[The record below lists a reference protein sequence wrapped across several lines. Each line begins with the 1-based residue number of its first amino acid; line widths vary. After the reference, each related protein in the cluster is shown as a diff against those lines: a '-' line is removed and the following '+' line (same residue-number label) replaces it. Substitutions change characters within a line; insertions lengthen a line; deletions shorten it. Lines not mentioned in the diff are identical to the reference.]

1 MLPLTGYCDRWS
13 VAPGEAL
20 AFKISSRFEAPYE
33 ARLVRVVCGDPNPA
47 GPGIREADLSERFR
61 ARFESRRQEVEL
73 GSHGS
78 APAPV
83 GAGVPATAAAGF
95 ALVATVWPSLPQA
108 GRWQGVFGGF
118 EPAHEAGASLCLDP
132 EGRLA
137 ARLGDGRGGTTE
149 LRLSR
154 PLQRHQWYR
163 IWLSVDRRSGALAL
177 GQVPLAPNY
186 GLETA
191 ESASAA
197 LACTAEPAPGGTLRF
212 AAFAGEPASGHF
224 NGKIERPRLLGR
236 PLDPDEV
243 EAVAA
248 GAATTALLA
257 DWDFSLDISDP
268 WRISDRGPQALH
280 GQLTNLPARAM
291 TGSNWDG
298 SEMAWRHAPEQYGAI
313 HFHDDDIYDCGW
325 DTDFSFTVPADL
337 ASGVYAMRLSCGG
350 VEEMIPFFVRP
361 PRGQRRAPLCLLIPT
376 FTYLVYGNHARGNTD
391 EAYRAMV
398 AERSARPWTVDEHP
412 DYGLSTYNVHSDG
425 SGVCYASRHRPVIT
439 MRSGF
444 VTFSEGFSGSGLR
457 HFPAD
462 THILDWLEHL
472 GQPFDVVTDEDLH
485 AEGVELIAG
494 YDAVMT
500 ATHPEYHTDE
510 SWQAVH
516 DYVARGGNLMY
527 LGGNGFYWRVVTHP
541 AAPGCVE
548 IRRGEGGIRAWA
560 AEPGEYYQ
568 AFDGRYGGL
577 WRRNGRPPQ
586 TIVGVGFSAQGKFE
600 GSYYRRGPGAQDP
613 RTSWIF
619 EGVEDELLGDF
630 GLCGGGAAGFELDR
644 VDHVL
649 GSPPDIVVLASSER
663 YAEHFILVPEE
674 QLTHITNWPRQPVPK
689 LLRADMAYFEVP
701 GGGKVFSV
709 GSITYC
715 GSLGHN
721 GYDNNIARLTG
732 NVLRRFLEP
741 RDPAGRQAPSDREGD

>member
-13 VAPGEAL
+13 VAPGETL
-20 AFKISSRFEAPYE
+20 AFKISSRFDEPYE
-33 ARLVRVVCGDPNPA
+33 ARLVRVICGDPNPA
-47 GPGIREADLSERFR
+47 GPGIREEDLSSRFR
-61 ARFESRRQEVEL
+61 ERYPSRRQEVAL
-73 GSHGS
+73 GSYGS
-78 APAPV
+78 AGAPA
-83 GAGVPATAAAGF
+83 GLDPAQGF
-95 ALVATVWPSLPQA
+95 ALVATIWPSLPAAEREQA
-108 GRWQGVFGGF
+108 IFGGF
-118 EPAHEAGASLCLDP
+118 EPARGVGASLCLDAS
-132 EGRLA
+132 GRLG
-137 ARLGDGRGGTTE
+137 ARLGDGRNDE
-149 LRLSR
+149 VRVALSR
-154 PLQRHQWYR
+154 PLRRHQWYR
-163 IWLSVDRRSGALAL
+163 VWLSIDPRRGVVEV
-177 GQVPLAPNY
+177 GQLPLSPNY

-191 ESASAA
+191 EEAA
-197 LACTAEPAPGGTLRF
+197 APLPGGLLPAPCGEMRF
-212 AAFAGEPASGHF
+212 AAFAGAPAAGHF
-224 NGKIERPRLLGR
+224 NGKLERPRIVGR
-236 PLDPDEV
+236 PLARTEV
-243 EAVAA
+243 DAVAR
-248 GAATTALLA
+248 GEPAAQILA
-257 DWDFSLDISDP
+257 DWDFSVDIQDP
-268 WRISDRGPQALH
+268 WRICDRGPQALH
-280 GQLTNLPARAM
+280 GRLVNLPARAM

-298 SEMAWRHAPEQYGAI
+298 SEMAWCHAPEQYGAI
-313 HFHDDDIYDCGW
+313 HFHDDDIYDCAW
-325 DTDFSFTVPADL
+325 ETDFTFAVPDDL
-337 ASGVYAMRLSCGG
+337 KSGVYAMRLASGG

-361 PRGQRRAPLCLLIPT
+361 PKGQRQAPLCLLMPT

-391 EAYRAMV
+391 DAYRSVV
-398 AERSARPWTVDEHP
+398 AARSARPWTADEHL

-444 VTFSEGFSGSGLR
+444 VTFSEAFSGSGLR

-485 AEGVELIAG
+485 AEGVGLLAG

-500 ATHPEYHTDE
+500 ATHPEYHTE
-510 SWQAVH
+510 ETWQAVH
-516 DYVARGGNLMY
+516 DYVADGGHLMY
-527 LGGNGFYWRVVTHP
+527 LGGNGFYWRVVSHP
-541 AAPGCVE
+541 DAPGCVE

-600 GSYYRRGPGAQDP
+600 GSYYRRGPGARDP

-619 EGVEDELLGDF
+619 EGVEDELIGDF

-644 VDHVL
+644 IDHVL
-649 GSPPDIVVLASSER
+649 GSPAETVLLARSER
-663 YAEHFILVPEE
+663 YADHFILVPEE
-674 QLTHITNWPRQPVPK
+674 QLTHITNWPRQPVPE

-715 GSLGHN
+715 GSLSHN

-732 NVLRRFLEP
+732 NVLRRFLE
-741 RDPAGRQAPSDREGD
+741 RSG